1 METKFTP
8 TTPAVGKADYF
19 IEREKGENAEP
30 RELRE

>member
-8 TTPAVGKADYF
+8 ITPSVDKTDYF
-19 IEREKGENAEP
+19 IEYEDGDNAEP